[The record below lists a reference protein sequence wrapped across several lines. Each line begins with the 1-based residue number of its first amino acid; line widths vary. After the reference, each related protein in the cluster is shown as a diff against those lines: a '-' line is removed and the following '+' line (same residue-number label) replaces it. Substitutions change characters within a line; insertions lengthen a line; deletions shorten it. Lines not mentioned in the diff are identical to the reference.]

1 MTSGSG
7 SQGTPAGWYPDP
19 ERPGAQRYWD
29 GIQWTEHRSG
39 VQQTPPPPVQHSQGG
54 PPPVVGPGYQPPRKK
69 GDTWKWVVGG
79 IVALFVIG
87 AIASSGTST
96 DEGGDSGGSKNASSG
111 SKKKKEKENSSERAK
126 ANEDPEKP
134 NNASD
139 DYTPRVGPNGR
150 ITVDG
155 IVYSVE
161 SVEQAESIG
170 DETIGT
176 AEQASGTYVIVE
188 IAAHS
193 TKGETAQLSDE
204 TFKVTYESG
213 PEYSADSDGTI
224 ALTLSGDESGSDP
237 FFLTDIQPD
246 GDERGKIVF
255 DIPDR
260 AINKNLQL
268 RINELGFGE
277 THGFIKLRL

>member
-1 MTSGSG
+1 MSSGSG
-7 SQGTPAGWYPDP
+7 PQGTPPGWYPDP

-29 GIQWTEHRSG
+29 GSQWTEHRSG
-39 VQQTPPPPVQHSQGG
+39 VQQAPPPPVQHSQGG
-54 PPPVVGPGYQPPRKK
+54 PPPVVGPGHQPPPKK
-69 GDTWKWVVGG
+69 GNTWKWVVGG
-79 IVALFVIG
+79 IVALFVIA

-96 DEGGDSGGSKNASSG
+96 DEDGDSGGSNASSG
-111 SKKKKEKENSSERAK
+111 SEKKDKSDKAK

-134 NNASD
+134 NTASD
-139 DYTPRVGPNGR
+139 DYTPRVGPNGK

-161 SVEQAESIG
+161 SVEQVKSIG
-170 DETIGT
+170 DTTIGT

-188 IAAHS
+188 ISAHS
-193 TKGETAQLSDE
+193 TKGETATLSDD
-204 TFKVTYESG
+204 TFKVTYEGG
-213 PEYSADSDGTI
+213 PEYSADNDGTV
-224 ALTLSGDESGSDP
+224 ALTLSGDDSGSDP

-260 AINKNLQL
+260 AINMNLQL
-268 RINELGFGE
+268 QINELGFGE